1 MKKLLSLT
9 VLLSSLALAPMSSQ
23 AVELN
28 LLSVN
33 LGSPESQK
41 AQQMYGNAYGYTPQE
56 VAPALLA
63 PPEETPAILQIA
75 KAAGTAPL
83 GIWMMRKLGYSYPQ
97 IVSSYAIPPATLYG
111 SATPLGTLNPQHASP
126 RWYSTLD
133 PMFIE
138 LSRVYFLRRVLGVD
152 PVFIGRIP
160 YRGADFS
167 RFIIEPYHPVHG
179 YWLPPGQAKKI
190 YGGWVPPGQAKK
202 MHGWGPG
209 SSGVIYFDSGKSH
222 GHGAKIKVKE
232 AHGGKGHGGHGK
244 GKGRF

>member
-1 MKKLLSLT
+1 M
-9 VLLSSLALAPMSSQ
+9 VLLSSLVLAPLSSQ
-23 AVELN
+23 AIELN

-83 GIWMMRKLGYSYPQ
+83 GIWMMRKMGYSYPQ

-111 SATPLGTLNPQHASP
+111 SSTPLGTLNPQHASP

-138 LSRVYFLRRVLGVD
+138 LSRVYFSEKSFRSRSGFHRTYSLSW
-152 PVFIGRIP
+152 
-160 YRGADFS
+160 S
-167 RFIIEPYHPVHG
+167 RFVSLHHRALSSRS
-179 YWLPPGQAKKI
+179 WLLAAS
-190 YGGWVPPGQAKK
+190 W
-202 MHGWGPG
+202 
-209 SSGVIYFDSGKSH
+209 SG
-222 GHGAKIKVKE
+222 
-232 AHGGKGHGGHGK
+232 
-244 GKGRF
+244 